1 MIETADVSVVGG
13 GVQAASLA
21 FPPPRRGTKVI
32 VRERSAIA
40 AGATGRS
47 SGFVRMHYDL
57 LLEARLAW
65 TSFPYFTNWS
75 EMVGGGD
82 PGFVRTGFLQLVPPR
97 HEAALRANVALQ
109 RAAGINTEVVDRE
122 TAAQILNGA
131 VLADIEGAAHEP
143 LSGYAGPTGT
153 AGGVLAAGRR
163 R

>member
-21 FPPPRRGTKVI
+21 FHLARRGTKVI
-32 VRERSAIA
+32 VLERSAIA

-65 TSFPYFTNWS
+65 TSFPYFTNWP
-75 EMVGGGD
+75 EMVGEGD

-97 HEAALRANVALQ
+97 PEAAPRADGAPQ

-122 TAAQILNGA
+122 SAPPNLG
-131 VLADIEGAAHEP
+131 
-143 LSGYAGPTGT
+143 GPVPARHQRGPP
-153 AGGVLAAGRR
+153 A
-163 R
+163 

>member
-1 MIETADVSVVGG
+1 MEPSAVLGTRGG
-13 GVQAASLA
+13 GQGASLA
-21 FPPPRRGTKVI
+21 FRLARRGAQII
-32 VRERSAIA
+32 VLERSAIA

-75 EMVGGGD
+75 EMVGEGD

-109 RAAGINTEVVDRE
+109 RAADINTEVVDRE
-122 TAAQILNGA
+122 TGAQIL
-131 VLADIEGAAHEP
+131 D
-143 LSGYAGPTGT
+143 
-153 AGGVLAAGRR
+153 GGRLDAIDG
-163 R
+163 